1 MRIAIL
7 GAGNVGSAVARA
19 AAKAGHQ
26 VVVSAPSADKAQAV
40 AAEVGGTAAGSNQ
53 QAVADADM
61 VVLAVPYG
69 AVDQVAG
76 EIGPAVRGKVVVDV
90 TNPMRADASGL
101 AVGDRSGAEEI
112 QDKLPGAAVVKA
124 FNTVFAA
131 NQAAPVVDGTGLDG
145 FYAGDDEQAKQ
156 QVAQLLA
163 AMGYRPID
171 AGPLSAA
178 LPLEHMAFLNISMN
192 ARNNWPWQS
201 GWKLVGPGPQ
211 S

>member
-1 MRIAIL
+1 MRIAVL

-19 AAKAGHQ
+19 AAEAGHQ
-26 VVVSAPSADKAQAV
+26 VVLSAPSGDKAQAV
-40 AAEVGGTAAGSNQ
+40 AAEVGGTAAGSNR
-53 QAVADADM
+53 QAVADADV
-61 VVLAVPYG
+61 VVLAIPYS
-69 AVDQVAG
+69 AIDDVAR
-76 EIGPAVRGKVVVDV
+76 EIAPAVRGKVVVDV
-90 TNPMRADASGL
+90 TNPMRADLSGL
-101 AVGDRSGAEEI
+101 AVSDRSGAEEI

-131 NQAAPVVDGTGLDG
+131 NQASPSVGGTGLDG

-163 AMGYRPID
+163 AMGYRPVD

-192 ARNNWPWQS
+192 ARNNWPRQS
-201 GWKLVGPGPQ
+201 GWKLVGPSPRG
-211 S
+211 

>member
-7 GAGNVGSAVARA
+7 GAGNVGGAVARA
-19 AAKAGHQ
+19 AARAGHQ
-26 VVVSAPSADKAQAV
+26 VVLSAPSADKAQAV
-40 AAEVGGTAAGSNQ
+40 AAEVGGAAAGSNQ

-69 AVDQVAG
+69 AVDQIAG
-76 EIGPAVRGKVVVDV
+76 EIAPAVRGKVVVDA
-90 TNPMRADASGL
+90 TNPMREDLSGL
-101 AVGDRSGAEEI
+101 AVGERSGAEEI
-112 QDKLPGAAVVKA
+112 QRKLPDAAVVKA

-131 NQAAPVVDGTGLDG
+131 NQASASVAGTGLDG

-156 QVAQLLA
+156 QVARLLA
-163 AMGYRPID
+163 GMGYRPVD
-171 AGPLSAA
+171 VGPLRAA

-211 S
+211 G

>member
-1 MRIAIL
+1 
-7 GAGNVGSAVARA
+7 
-19 AAKAGHQ
+19 
-26 VVVSAPSADKAQAV
+26 
-40 AAEVGGTAAGSNQ
+40 VGGTAAGSNQ

-76 EIGPAVRGKVVVDV
+76 EIGPAVRGKGVVDV

-131 NQAAPVVDGTGLDG
+131 NQAGPVAALLTPFNLVFASSQAAPVVDGTGLDG

-163 AMGYRPID
+163 AMG
-171 AGPLSAA
+171 
-178 LPLEHMAFLNISMN
+178 
-192 ARNNWPWQS
+192 
-201 GWKLVGPGPQ
+201 
-211 S
+211 

>member
-61 VVLAVPYG
+61 VVLDVPYG

-90 TNPMRADASGL
+90 TTPMRADASGL
-101 AVGDRSGAEEI
+101 AVSDRSVAEAI
-112 QDKLPGAAVVKA
+112 LARLRA
-124 FNTVFAA
+124 
-131 NQAAPVVDGTGLDG
+131 
-145 FYAGDDEQAKQ
+145 
-156 QVAQLLA
+156 A
-163 AMGYRPID
+163 AM
-171 AGPLSAA
+171 L
-178 LPLEHMAFLNISMN
+178 
-192 ARNNWPWQS
+192 
-201 GWKLVGPGPQ
+201 K
-211 S
+211 